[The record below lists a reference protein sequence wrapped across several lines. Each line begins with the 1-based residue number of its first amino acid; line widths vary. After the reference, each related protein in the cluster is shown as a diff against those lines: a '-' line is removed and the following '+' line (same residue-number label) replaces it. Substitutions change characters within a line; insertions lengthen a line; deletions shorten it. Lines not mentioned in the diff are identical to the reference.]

1 MIKTPHFCTEG
12 GRRGGGGGS
21 SDSSTDDAR
30 DKNKQAAAAR
40 DGGGTAGAHIL
51 RARHTR
57 AVRRRNGRPLS
68 SLVNSF
74 LWLIRIAWPSDVR
87 WSGFM
92 VRRHATAYPWA
103 EATRVASRRTVGAW
117 DTETLC
123 RILGLES

>member
-68 SLVNSF
+68 SLMDSIP
-74 LWLIRIAWPSDVR
+74 WLIRFA
-87 WSGFM
+87 
-92 VRRHATAYPWA
+92 
-103 EATRVASRRTVGAW
+103 
-117 DTETLC
+117 
-123 RILGLES
+123 